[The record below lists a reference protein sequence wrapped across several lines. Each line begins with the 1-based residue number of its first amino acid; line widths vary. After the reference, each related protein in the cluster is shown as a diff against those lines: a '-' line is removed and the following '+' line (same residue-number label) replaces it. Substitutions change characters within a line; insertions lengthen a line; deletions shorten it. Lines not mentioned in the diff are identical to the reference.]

1 MTMTVDHMN
10 FLNEHTAW
18 SKRRQAVD
26 KQNHKRASF
35 YEYIN
40 GQPVERGYK
49 SEVEAITFK
58 DNPDAARGKDA
69 TLVIFEECGAFDNL
83 KDSFMATKPTVE
95 DGGITTGQMI
105 LFGTGGD
112 MEGGTID
119 FESMFYNPD
128 TYNLYA
134 FDNVWD
140 EGAQGTSCG
149 FFFPDYK
156 NKVGFMDKFGNS
168 LESDAKLAETAKR
181 ENIKRTSKDAG
192 VIDKH
197 VTEYPFNPKEAFLQ
211 KAGNV
216 FPTASLAEHRNNIM
230 RTGVFK
236 NIGVNG
242 RLHES
247 GTGVKFKPEENAI
260 PVLKFPHDKGSNV
273 EGCVVIYQTP
283 YRDASGEIPD
293 SMYIIAHD
301 PYAQDGGSGKSLG
314 SAYVLKRVNPISK
327 PDDMIVAS
335 YVGRPQTQDEFN
347 YNLFLLAEYYNARIG
362 FENDR
367 GEVVPYAKRT
377 KKIKW
382 LLPEPEI
389 FSKSDGVSIRKLGRT
404 YGTSM
409 GSKERKGQA
418 EIYLRDWLRT
428 PRGVSESGEKK
439 LNLHYIYDLAL
450 LDELIKYNRR
460 GNFDRVSALL
470 VGMFNLIAMFNRT
483 VEKAEEES
491 SSGSESFFNRELFT

>member
-1 MTMTVDHMN
+1 
-10 FLNEHTAW
+10 
-18 SKRRQAVD
+18 
-26 KQNHKRASF
+26 
-35 YEYIN
+35 
-40 GQPVERGYK
+40 
-49 SEVEAITFK
+49 
-58 DNPDAARGKDA
+58 
-69 TLVIFEECGAFDNL
+69 
-83 KDSFMATKPTVE
+83 
-95 DGGITTGQMI
+95 
-105 LFGTGGD
+105 
-112 MEGGTID
+112 
-119 FESMFYNPD
+119 
-128 TYNLYA
+128 
-134 FDNVWD
+134 
-140 EGAQGTSCG
+140 
-149 FFFPDYK
+149 
-156 NKVGFMDKFGNS
+156 
-168 LESDAKLAETAKR
+168 
-181 ENIKRTSKDAG
+181 
-192 VIDKH
+192 
-197 VTEYPFNPKEAFLQ
+197 
-211 KAGNV
+211 
-216 FPTASLAEHRNNIM
+216 M

-242 RLHES
+242 RLHETGS
-247 GTGVKFKPEENAI
+247 GIKFKPEENAI

-273 EGCVVIYQTP
+273 EGCVVVYQTP
-283 YRDASGEIPD
+283 YRDSSGEIPD